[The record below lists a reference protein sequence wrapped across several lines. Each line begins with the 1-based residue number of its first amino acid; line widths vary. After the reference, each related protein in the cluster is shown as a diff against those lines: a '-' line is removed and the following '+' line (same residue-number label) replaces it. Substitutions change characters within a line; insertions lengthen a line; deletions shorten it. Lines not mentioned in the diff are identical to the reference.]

1 MNTIINP
8 NTNKRYSIFS
18 KQGKQILKNM
28 VSSFIG
34 GMYTQIDYDDY
45 KLNKTVRGKDGCHVC
60 DNLNRLHANKQITLR
75 KPSLEFMKKT
85 CTDCAEQNCNLY
97 IKGTKLGLS
106 NLSKYKDNCNKYLTN
121 AEKAKKALM
130 NRRVSIKPLSSGL
143 QNITIDD
150 FNASAPVPPR
160 V

>member
-60 DNLNRLHANKQITLR
+60 DNLNRLHANKRISLQ

-85 CTDCAEQNCNLY
+85 CTDCAESNCNFY
-97 IKGTKLGLS
+97 RSGTKL
-106 NLSKYKDNCNKYLTN
+106 NLDKTNLNRYKKNCEKYLTN
-121 AEKAKKALM
+121 AEKAQKSL
-130 NRRVSIKPLSSGL
+130 RTLHTSIEPLSTKL
-143 QNITIDD
+143 QNISLDD
-150 FNASAPVPPR
+150 FK
-160 V
+160 